1 MEPKFE
7 YAFTIHLTLKRP
19 VFIGSGRAAV
29 YLESGVVEGPKLKGR
44 VLPDSGG
51 DWAEMRADGVLV
63 FDARYLLEAED
74 GTVIYLQNRGYR
86 WGPPEV
92 MQRLNTGQP
101 VDPAEYHMRVTPWFE
116 VAAGPHDW
124 LARHV
129 FVGVAE
135 RTPTGNSIHYYQVL

>member
-29 YLESGVVEGPKLKGR
+29 YVESGVIEGPKLTGR

-51 DWAEMRADGVLV
+51 DWAGLRADGVLD
-63 FDARYLLEAED
+63 FDARYLLEADD

-101 VDPAEYHMRVTPWFE
+101 VDASEYYMRVTPRFE
-116 VAAGPHDW
+116 VAAGPHEW

-129 FVGVAE
+129 FIGVAE